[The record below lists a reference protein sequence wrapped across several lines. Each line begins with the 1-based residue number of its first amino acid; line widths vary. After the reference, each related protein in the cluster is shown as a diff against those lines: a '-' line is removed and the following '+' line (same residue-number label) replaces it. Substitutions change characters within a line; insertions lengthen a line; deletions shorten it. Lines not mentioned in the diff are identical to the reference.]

1 MQLAD
6 LIDGASARAGSDY
19 KLAQTLGVPRQVIS
33 DWRHNRRTCGVE
45 YRALMADLAGY
56 NVDEVIHE
64 ALLEKHANT
73 PLGERLLS
81 VLGNVGAG
89 AVATMSVFGSV
100 GLFDLVNRC
109 METTRCRL
117 LRLGTRTAHC

>member
-1 MQLAD
+1 MQLNE
-6 LIDGASARAGSDY
+6 LIDAAARRTGSDY
-19 KLAQTLGVPRQVIS
+19 RLAQTLGVGRQKIS
-33 DWRHNRRTCGVE
+33 DWRARRASCGVE

-56 NVDEVIHE
+56 NVQEVIAD

-89 AVATMSVFGSV
+89 AVATMSIFGSV
-100 GLFDLVNRC
+100 ALFDLVNAC
-109 METTRCRL
+109 LDTTRCIM
-117 LRLGTRTAHC
+117 